1 MPKVTLFN
9 MEGSGVGEL
18 ELSEHVFG
26 IEPNES
32 VVHETVVQHLAG
44 LRRGTHST
52 KKRGEVRGGGRKPWR
67 QKGTGRARV
76 GSSRSPIWRGG
87 GITFGPKPRDYSFHI
102 PKKKLNLAMRSV
114 LSEKV
119 QDENLTVVEG
129 LQFDAPKTKDMLAV
143 LEALSLEG
151 KTLLVL
157 AEEDMNVIKSARNLP
172 NVKLATV
179 EELNVYDTINAGKV
193 LMTKE
198 AVAKVEEVFA

>member
-1 MPKVTLFN
+1 MPKVTLYN

-18 ELSEHVFG
+18 ELSDRVFG
-26 IEPNES
+26 IEPNGP
-32 VVHETVVQHLAG
+32 VVHEAVVQYLAG
-44 LRRGTHST
+44 LRRGTSST

-114 LSEKV
+114 LSNKV
-119 QDENLTVVEG
+119 EDANLTVVEG
-129 LQFDAPKTKDMLAV
+129 LQFEGPKTKAMVGV
-143 LEALSLEG
+143 LDALSLKE
-151 KTLLVL
+151 KTLIVL
-157 AEEDMNVIKSARNLP
+157 AEEDMTVIKSGRNLP
-172 NVKLATV
+172 NVKLVTV
-179 EELNVYDTINAGKV
+179 EDLNVYDMVKAAKV
-193 LMTKE
+193 LMTKD

>member
-1 MPKVTLFN
+1 MPKVTLYN

-18 ELSEHVFG
+18 ELSDRVFG
-26 IEPNES
+26 IEPNGPA
-32 VVHETVVQHLAG
+32 VHEAVVQYLAG
-44 LRRGTHST
+44 LRRGTSST

-114 LSEKV
+114 LSNKV
-119 QDENLTVVEG
+119 EDANLTVVEG
-129 LQFDAPKTKDMLAV
+129 LQFEGPKTKAMVGV
-143 LEALSLEG
+143 LDALSLKE
-151 KTLLVL
+151 KTLIVL
-157 AEEDMNVIKSARNLP
+157 AEEDMTVIKSGRNLP
-172 NVKLATV
+172 NVKLVTV
-179 EELNVYDTINAGKV
+179 EDLNVYDMVKAAKV
-193 LMTKE
+193 LMTKD